1 MTEAI
6 YNDLSL
12 LFARRKELKQNLNDI
27 QSELKV
33 IDNTITEMFEQ
44 QADHK
49 LAMDGKDFGQVSIKD
64 GDYIITYNKRK
75 KVEWDQGLLKGL
87 LDCMDP
93 ETASFYAKAVYSV
106 PEAKFQNAPPEVR
119 SALSECRTVMLQG
132 VSIDIKEDKDADHL
146 G

>member
-12 LFARRKELKQNLNDI
+12 LFNRREELKTKIKDLQT
-27 QSELKV
+27 ELRV
-33 IDNTITEMFEQ
+33 IDNTITEMFSD

-49 LAMDGKDFGQVSIKD
+49 LAMDGKDFGQVTIQD
-64 GDYIITYNKRK
+64 GDYTITYNKRK

-93 ETASFYAKAVYSV
+93 EAASFYAKAVYSV
-106 PEAKFQNAPPEVR
+106 PEAKYQNAPPEIK

-132 VSIDIKEDKDADHL
+132 VSIDIKETA
-146 G
+146 